1 MGIRRIALAT
11 LASAGLLLSAA
22 CSPPERRFTEEQLKQ
37 VTVLKDLMDFMATE
51 ADPGFALAKGA
62 TPATVTPEQVA
73 RLGEI
78 GRTLRPAAARIAE
91 PALSKGPDFN
101 KRAAEI
107 GERLAAL
114 EAAAA
119 SKDGAKTLQ
128 ATQRV
133 KESCAA
139 CHTAFR

>member
-1 MGIRRIALAT
+1 MVIRRIALAT
-11 LASAGLLLSAA
+11 LVPAGLLLGDA
-22 CSPPERRFTEEQLKQ
+22 CSPPERRFTGEQLKQ
-37 VTVLKDLMDFMATE
+37 VTSRQEIMWFLATE

-62 TPATVTPEQVA
+62 TPATVTPEQIA

-78 GRTLRPAAARIAE
+78 GRTLRPAAARLVE
-91 PALSKGPDFN
+91 PALSKGPDYN
-101 KRAAEI
+101 KLAAEF